1 MRLIEA
7 RNVNYTLPMAV
18 KLLQKEGVRVA
29 PRGLETLEINCPVVT
44 TYLNPTER
52 VLFEPIRDANPF
64 FHFFE
69 ALWILGGREDVAF
82 LDQFNSQ
89 LKQYS
94 DDGVIFHAPY
104 GHRLRNCGKDQL
116 NAVVELLKKDPDTRQ
131 AVLQI
136 WDFNKDLGTVTK
148 DLPCNDIIFLKIRD
162 GLLNM
167 TVCCRS
173 NDMIFGCYGANVVQF
188 SILQE
193 YLAARIGC
201 GIGVYN
207 QISDS
212 FHVYT
217 GNPLWE
223 KLKGLSSDF
232 MIKRDPYSTEMVK
245 PCKLVDCPDVFD
257 KELQLFLEGYHDYT
271 FANTFLS
278 EVAVPMYRC
287 WWDHK
292 RSNCGWFESPHI
304 RASDWRLACEQW
316 LARRGDKKPE

>member
-29 PRGLETLEINCPVVT
+29 PRGLETLEINCPTVT
-44 TYLNPTER
+44 TYQNPLER

-69 ALWILGGREDVAF
+69 ALWILGGREDVAY

-94 DDGVIFHAPY
+94 DDGVKFHAPY
-104 GHRLRNCGKDQL
+104 GHRLRNCGTDQL
-116 NAVVELLKKDPDTRQ
+116 DKVVELLKKDPDTRQ

-136 WDFNKDLGTVTK
+136 WDFNKDLGTVCK
-148 DLPCNDIIFLKIRD
+148 DLPCNDLIFLKIRN
-162 GLLNM
+162 GKLNI

-188 SILQE
+188 SVLQE

-201 GIGVYN
+201 KVGVYN

-217 GNPLWE
+217 GNPLWD

-232 MIKRDPYSTEMVK
+232 MIKRDPYSTGNVE
-245 PCKLVDCPDVFD
+245 PYALVDEPSSFD
-257 KELQLFLEGYHDYT
+257 EELKLFLNGEYQSGWDNLV
-271 FANTFLS
+271 FP
-278 EVAVPMYRC
+278 EVAIPMRNAWYG
-287 WWDHK
+287 HK
-292 RSNCGWFESPHI
+292 VSKCGWLNLPEIH
-304 RASDWRLACEQW
+304 ATDWRLACEQW
-316 LARRGDKKPE
+316 LARRGDAKP